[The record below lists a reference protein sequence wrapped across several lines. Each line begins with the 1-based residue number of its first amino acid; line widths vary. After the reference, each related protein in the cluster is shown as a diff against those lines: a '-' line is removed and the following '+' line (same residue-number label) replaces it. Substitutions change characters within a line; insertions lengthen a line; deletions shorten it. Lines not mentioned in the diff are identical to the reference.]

1 MSSVGDDALR
11 DCEARLGYSFINSD
25 VLRTALIHRS
35 WQAEHGSE
43 TSNERLEFLGDAVLG
58 WVVADMAFRRLED
71 VHEGKLTDLRISIV
85 NQQALAERA
94 RDLGIGDF
102 ILLGKGEDAAGGR
115 DKASILSDAL
125 EALIGAV
132 YLDGGAAAAY
142 DLVQQLFSDSLEQ
155 AIPTMDMF
163 DAKSRLQELCARRG
177 FTVPKYVTEGDG
189 PDHDRVFSAAV
200 YVNGDVVG
208 RGTGRTKKAS
218 EQAAAVEACGAL
230 ADSRDA

>member
-1 MSSVGDDALR
+1 MTSVGDDALR
-11 DCEARLGYSFINSD
+11 ACETQLGYSFISHD
-25 VLRTALIHRS
+25 ILRTALIHRS

-142 DLVQQLFSDSLEQ
+142 DLVQRLFSDSLEQ

-163 DAKSRLQELCARRG
+163 DAKSRLQELCARLG

-189 PDHDRVFSAAV
+189 PDHDRVFSATV
-200 YVNGDVVG
+200 YVNGDVAG

>member
-1 MSSVGDDALR
+1 MTSVGDDALR
-11 DCEARLGYSFINSD
+11 ACETQLGYSFINNEI
-25 VLRTALIHRS
+25 LRTALIHRS

-142 DLVQQLFSDSLEQ
+142 DVVQRLFSDSLEQ

-163 DAKSRLQELCARRG
+163 DAKSRLQELCARQG